1 MLTSFSRLMGLFGM
15 RQRLLCVLQRCL
27 GMLEY
32 LLGVNI
38 LTAFDGFLQML
49 DRFLFVGNLLF
60 CVPLVHAGR
69 DRYGVL

>member
-1 MLTSFSRLMGLFGM
+1 
-15 RQRLLCVLQRCL
+15 
-27 GMLEY
+27 MLEY

-69 DRYGVL
+69 DWYGVL